1 MRSFLPQPP
10 TRRLSRLAAW
20 AVGLTLLTPLIL
32 CAGLIAVVVLAGLTL
47 GRRTAGA
54 ELGRRAPASALPSV
68 LRLEPAPAEPG
79 LVAVSRRAA

>member
-10 TRRLSRLAAW
+10 TRRISTLAAW

-47 GRRTAGA
+47 SRRTAGA
-54 ELGRRAPASALPSV
+54 QDGRRAPVSAPPSV
-68 LRLEPAPAEPG
+68 LRLEPVPAE
-79 LVAVSRRAA
+79 A